1 MCDSPINENT
11 TLVNCNSVRIRS
23 KQSTFLSFSSDLV
36 LFNTVSK
43 FLVPNAKSCCHHS
56 CGVGGKGKPETSRS
70 NCKLFCMLS
79 IGYKLQESS
88 TQRNKLRSSGK
99 RLACCCM

>member
-1 MCDSPINENT
+1 MCDSPINGNA
-11 TLVNCNSVRIRS
+11 TLVNCNSVHIGS
-23 KQSTFLSFSSDLV
+23 KQSTLLSFSSDPV
-36 LFNTVSK
+36 LLNTVSK

-56 CGVGGKGKPETSRS
+56 YGVGGKDKPEMSRS

-99 RLACCCM
+99 RLAYCCM